1 MKSGVDVRRD
11 GSRYDARRNA
21 QYHSTTAL
29 YEAASNGHLSI
40 VRFLCE
46 TCGGDVEKTDA
57 HGNTAVFAAAS
68 IGHLDVLKYLLEVAQ
83 AQQQADR
90 HGCSL
95 LNAACCGTGS
105 YDGTN
110 CLGVVQYLFEN
121 SHHCHQADERGQT
134 PLFSACSAG
143 RTEIVQYLLKDA
155 EVVVGLDRVNNQGR
169 TALHAAAEPRDNIV
183 IVQCLVEHGAKIDRA
198 DNDGV
203 TALSLAA
210 SSGNLGVAEYLI
222 DHGAEVNKAPDDGS
236 TPLHIVAAIGDQL
249 SPQHHL
255 DMISMLLAFGASLKA
270 RNDEGLLPIDV
281 AATDEIRRLI
291 NEEFTRR
298 RDHGYKRAVI
308 PHPTDAEQ
316 EEQESKRRRLEGES
330 DSSSNSNDNGS
341 SNSSSSDQAGASSAQ
356 EENETLEE
364 DEESE
369 PSDVEEED

>member
-222 DHGAEVNKAPDDGS
+222 DHGAEVNKAANDGS
-236 TPLHIVAAIGDQL
+236 TPLHVVAATGHEL

-255 DMISMLLAFGASLKA
+255 QMISMLLAFGALLKA
-270 RNDEGLLPIDV
+270 RNNEGLLPIDV
-281 AATDEIRRLI
+281 AANDEIRQLI

-316 EEQESKRRRLEGES
+316 EEQVEQESKRRRLESED
-330 DSSSNSNDNGS
+330 DSGSSGNGNGS
-341 SNSSSSDQAGASSAQ
+341 SSGQASASSAQ
-356 EENETLEE
+356 EEEETLEE

-369 PSDVEEED
+369 PSDEEED